1 MDLVQEGKSTNWPAH
16 PSPDMLSSSFLSVF
30 VRGVPSGWCPGW
42 CRMRTGENQG
52 YQIQKR
58 GQGMGVSGSQAE
70 VEQGRRE
77 GT

>member
-1 MDLVQEGKSTNWPAH
+1 
-16 PSPDMLSSSFLSVF
+16 
-30 VRGVPSGWCPGW
+30 
-42 CRMRTGENQG
+42 MRTRENQG